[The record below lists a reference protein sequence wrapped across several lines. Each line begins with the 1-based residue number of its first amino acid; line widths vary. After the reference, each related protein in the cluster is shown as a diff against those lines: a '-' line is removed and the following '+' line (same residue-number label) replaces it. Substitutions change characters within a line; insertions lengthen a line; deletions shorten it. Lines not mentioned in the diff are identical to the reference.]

1 MRTSKGITNK
11 IMAVVVAA
19 LVASMFAACGPNYQQ
34 RLEVPNTPK
43 YINVPAR
50 TATAQANYNG
60 SLYVD
65 NSRVGQINDFR
76 AYNVNDLVTIKIV
89 ESTVATNTANM
100 STDKSDSAKRGLT
113 SLLGLQDKLLP
124 RSVNPASAIDADTQE
139 EFESTGSNRRT
150 EALTSTLTARVTD
163 RLPNGNLIIQAA
175 REIIV
180 NNERQVMVVQGII
193 RPVDIDDT
201 NSVLSTKIADLQI
214 QYGGT
219 GILSENL
226 RRGWFSRIVHNVWPF

>member
-1 MRTSKGITNK
+1 MKTFTYRLIT
-11 IMAVVVAA
+11 AA
-19 LVASMFAACGPNYQQ
+19 LAALMVSMFAACGPNYQQ

-43 YINVPAR
+43 YINTPAR
-50 TATAQANYNG
+50 AVTTQVSDNG

-65 NSRVGQINDFR
+65 GSRVAQINDFR
-76 AYNVNDLVTIKIV
+76 AYNINDLVTIKVV

-100 STDKSDSAKRGLT
+100 STDKKDSSQRGIT

-139 EFESTGSNRRT
+139 EFESTGSNRRA

-163 RLPNGNLIIQAA
+163 RLPNGNLIIQAV

-193 RPVDIDDT
+193 RPVDIDDS
-201 NSVLSTKIADLQI
+201 NSVLSTKISDLQI
-214 QYGGT
+214 QYGGS